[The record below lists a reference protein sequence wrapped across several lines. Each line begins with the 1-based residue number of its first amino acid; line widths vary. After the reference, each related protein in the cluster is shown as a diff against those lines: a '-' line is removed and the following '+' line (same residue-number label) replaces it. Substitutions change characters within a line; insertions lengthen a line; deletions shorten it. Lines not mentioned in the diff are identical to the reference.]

1 MKRGVQQTGEEVL
14 EKEEG
19 VRAKEIRR
27 KIGEL
32 EEKGKE
38 EEKKDKDTEGELPW
52 MRRTQGRERAP

>member
-38 EEKKDKDTEGELPW
+38 QEKKDKDTEGELPW